1 MQKNNHSRPGMNDN
15 WKVVVLAIAGAATFW
30 LFNALNKDYDT
41 RISLPLEFVFNKDS
55 VVVVTP
61 LAKKV
66 DVDVNGGGWNL
77 LRKSFGLNSSP
88 IKIELDKPTETSYY
102 TQSSLVP
109 IISDQLRGFRLNYV
123 ITDTLFIDIEE
134 KVSKKVVVV
143 IDSLNIPLESN
154 FRLTS
159 PINVSPDS
167 LVLVGPKSL
176 LAKQSSFIFG
186 KFDNDPIKTNFDR
199 EVEIDLPADNLI
211 VPETNKV
218 NVKFEIGKYVLHKI
232 EVEVEKL
239 RFPSLSVAD
248 LSDTI
253 IEISF
258 IIREDEVSNVKPSD
272 FGVTVDYMLLDN
284 ADSTIAPMLLFYP
297 DGIDNVQL
305 NPQKLKILLNKR

>member
-41 RISLPLEFVFNKDS
+41 RISLPLEFVFNRDS

-77 LRKSFGLNSSP
+77 LRKSFRLNSSP
-88 IKIELDKPTETSYY
+88 INIELDNPTEISYY

-134 KVSKKVVVV
+134 KVSKKVMVA
-143 IDSLNIPLESN
+143 IDSMNIPLESN

-159 PINVSPDS
+159 PITIDVDT
-167 LVLVGPKSL
+167 LTLAGPKSL
-176 LAKQSSFIFG
+176 LNKQKPFIFA
-186 KFDNDPIKTNFDR
+186 KFDNNPINSNFDR
-199 EVEIDLPADNLI
+199 EVLIDLPAGGLI
-211 VPETNKV
+211 VSDVNKV
-218 NVKFEIGKYVLHKI
+218 KVKFEVGKYILHKLD
-232 EVEVEKL
+232 VEIEKL

-248 LSDTI
+248 LSDTS

-258 IIREDEVSNVKPSD
+258 MVKEDEVSNIKPSD
-272 FGVTVDYMLLDN
+272 FGVTVDYMQLNN
-284 ADSTIAPMLLFYP
+284 ADSTIIPTLMFYP

-305 NPQKLKILLNKR
+305 NPQKLKVLLNKR

>member
-41 RISLPLEFVFNKDS
+41 RVSLPLEFVFNKDS

-88 IKIELDKPTETSYY
+88 IKIELDNPTEISYY

-134 KVSKKVVVV
+134 KVSKKVAVV
-143 IDSLNIPLESN
+143 IDSINIPLESN

-159 PINVSPDS
+159 PISISPDS
-167 LVLVGPKSL
+167 LVLTGPKSL
-176 LAKQSSFIFG
+176 LAKQSPFIFG
-186 KFDNDPIKTNFDR
+186 KFEDDPIKTNFDR
-199 EVEIDLPADNLI
+199 EVLIDLPASGLI

-239 RFPSLSVAD
+239 RFPSISVAD
-248 LSDTI
+248 LSDSI

-284 ADSTIAPMLLFYP
+284 ADSTIAPTLLFYP

-305 NPQKLKILLNKR
+305 NPQKLKVQLNQR

>member
-55 VVVVTP
+55 VVVVSP

-77 LRKSFGLNSSP
+77 LRKSFQLNSSP
-88 IKIELDKPTETSYY
+88 ITIELDNPTEINYY

-134 KVSKKVVVV
+134 KVTKKVTVV
-143 IDSLNIPLESN
+143 IDSLNIPLESGL
-154 FRLTS
+154 RLTS
-159 PINVSPDS
+159 PIDILQDS
-167 LVLVGPKSL
+167 LILTGPKSL
-176 LAKQSSFIFG
+176 LAKQKPYIYG
-186 KFDNDPIKTNFDR
+186 KFGNDPINANFDG
-199 EVEIDLPADNLI
+199 EVVIDLPANGLI
-211 VPETNKV
+211 IPNYNKV
-218 NVKFEIGKYVLHKI
+218 NVKFDVGKFVMHSIVVEI
-232 EVEVEKL
+232 EKL
-239 RFPSLSVAD
+239 RFPSLAVAD
-248 LSDTI
+248 LSDTVVGV
-253 IEISF
+253 SF
-258 IIREDEVSNVKPSD
+258 IVNENHLSNINPSD
-272 FGVTVDYMLLDN
+272 FGVTVDYTLLN
-284 ADSTIAPMLLFYP
+284 KTDSTIIPTLMYYP

-305 NPQKLKILLNKR
+305 NPEKLKVKLKRK

>member
-134 KVSKKVVVV
+134 KVTKKVVVV
-143 IDSLNIPLESN
+143 IDSLNIPLENN

-176 LAKQSSFIFG
+176 LAKQNSFIFG

-199 EVEIDLPADNLI
+199 EVEVDLPADGLI

-218 NVKFEIGKYVLHKI
+218 NVKFEIRKYVLHKI

-258 IIREDEVSNVKPSD
+258 IVQEDEVSNVKPSD

-284 ADSTIAPMLLFYP
+284 ADSTIAPTLLFYP

>member
-1 MQKNNHSRPGMNDN
+1 MQKNNHSRSGMNDN

-41 RISLPLEFVFNKDS
+41 RISLPLEFVFDKDS
-55 VVVVTP
+55 VVVVSP

-77 LRKSFGLNSSP
+77 LRKSFRLNSSP
-88 IKIELDKPTETSYY
+88 IILELDNPTEVNYY

-134 KVSKKVVVV
+134 KVRKKVTVV

-159 PINVSPDS
+159 PIAIAVDT
-167 LVLVGPKSL
+167 LTLTGPKSL
-176 LAKQSSFIFG
+176 LARQKPFIYG
-186 KFDNDPIKTNFDR
+186 KFDNDPINSNFDR
-199 EVEIDLPADNLI
+199 EVLIDLPAGGLI
-211 VPETNKV
+211 VADVNKV
-218 NVKFEIGKYVLHKI
+218 NVKFEVGKFILHSI
-232 EVEVEKL
+232 DAEIEKL
-239 RFPSLSVAD
+239 RFPSFDVAD
-248 LSDTI
+248 LSDTVI
-253 IEISF
+253 GISF
-258 IIREDEVSNVKPSD
+258 MIKEDEVSNIRPSD
-272 FGVTVDYMLLDN
+272 FGVTVDYMQLNN
-284 ADSTIAPMLLFYP
+284 ADSTITPTLMYFP

-305 NPQKLKILLNKR
+305 NPPKLKVLLNKR

>member
-41 RISLPLEFVFNKDS
+41 RISLPLEFVFNRDS

-77 LRKSFGLNSSP
+77 LRKSFRLNSSP
-88 IKIELDKPTETSYY
+88 INIELDNPTEISYY

-134 KVSKKVVVV
+134 KVSKKVMVA
-143 IDSLNIPLESN
+143 IDSMNIPLESN

-159 PINVSPDS
+159 PITIDVDT
-167 LVLVGPKSL
+167 LTLTGPKSL
-176 LAKQSSFIFG
+176 LAEQNPYIFG
-186 KFDNDPIKTNFDR
+186 K
-199 EVEIDLPADNLI
+199 
-211 VPETNKV
+211 
-218 NVKFEIGKYVLHKI
+218 
-232 EVEVEKL
+232 
-239 RFPSLSVAD
+239 
-248 LSDTI
+248 
-253 IEISF
+253 
-258 IIREDEVSNVKPSD
+258 
-272 FGVTVDYMLLDN
+272 
-284 ADSTIAPMLLFYP
+284 
-297 DGIDNVQL
+297 
-305 NPQKLKILLNKR
+305 